1 MEEEC
6 NVAVQEVDR
15 QKVLYQKCQLKVG
28 LVELV
33 ERGLGV
39 AEQKAEQVAQVV
51 GVQVLGKVV

>member
-6 NVAVQEVDR
+6 NVAIQEVDR
-15 QKVLYQKCQLKVG
+15 QKVLYQKCQLEVGLVG

-39 AEQKAEQVAQVV
+39 AEQVAQVV